1 MDKEPQSRFTLP
13 NEESWAELRL
23 NLRLSDVQADALHAT
38 LREAE
43 GLCRELAADL
53 AKSEVKRS
61 LLALDRLLS
70 NAHRGLQRGDIRQAL
85 ASIEMHGALSA
96 LLSRE
101 AGAEIHGENSI
112 NELAHDRLLNE
123 RTHEAMS
130 YVLEKMRRPIADWL
144 ALAALDKGG
153 SRPKSDRQVLILLL
167 ARDSSQ
173 IIGTKPSTAK
183 NGPFHLLCSWVCSRC
198 GIADDG
204 LEEAM
209 TRCLKRYKKWLV
221 WKRLPSGH
229 HVVGQLS
236 DAEIADIDDDPEEE
250 FSS

>member
-23 NLRLSDVQADALHAT
+23 NLRLSDVQADALNAT
-38 LREAE
+38 LREVE

-112 NELAHDRLLNE
+112 DELAHDRLLNE

-153 SRPKSDRQVLILLL
+153 NRPKSDRQVLILLL
-167 ARDSSQ
+167 ARDASQ

-204 LEEAM
+204 LEEAI
-209 TRCLKRYKKWLV
+209 TRCLKKYKKWLV
-221 WKRLPSGH
+221 WTGLPSGH
-229 HVVGQLS
+229 HIVGQLS
-236 DAEIADIDDDPEEE
+236 DAEIAAIPDDPEVE
-250 FSS
+250 FPS